1 MAGKKR
7 KPGKYEA
14 DLVKTY
20 HQVSG
25 KPKKARKKG
34 FSTVLIILVLVVFLA
49 ALGAGAYLYFFSGV
63 TPGLILNNVS
73 VLDISIG
80 GMSKEDATAYLQQ
93 AFQEDYC
100 SNNMKITVFDQDIEL
115 DAATAGLSL
124 DVAAVVEDAYK
135 LGRDGTQA
143 QRKKEQM
150 QAMAGRLE
158 LDPEKYLKI
167 NEEAVKQQI
176 QDLCSSYATE
186 VTDHSWELMG
196 EIPDLTTEEMP
207 ETPLVLT
214 IHAGTP
220 GYDIDQEALLEDVL
234 DAYYRKHFQVEY
246 EPKILEPAVV
256 DLDAVYAEICLEPV
270 EAQMDKET
278 FEVSSHAYGVN
289 FDLDA
294 AKKLQESLNY
304 GESADVQISYV
315 APTSTKVSLESLL
328 FRDVLGSCTARASS
342 QPYGRDI
349 NLKLSC
355 EKINGIVL
363 MPGEVFSYNPALGK
377 RTPENGWKQA
387 DTYVGGETVQ
397 SYGGGIC
404 QTSSCLYLSALRADL
419 EIVERTNH
427 GYISSYMPYGMD
439 ATVSWGGPEFKF
451 KNSTEYPLRIEASAS
466 GGSVTINLIG
476 TDTKDYY
483 VKMIYEVVSTDP
495 FETVYEE
502 MPADNEKGFKDGDVI
517 VSAYTGYV
525 IRTYR
530 CKYDKQTDELIS
542 KDLEVKSTYNRRDKV
557 VCKIIPEEVPTD
569 PTDPSVTP
577 TDPSVTPTDPSEE
590 STEPTT
596 SGPITEDGA

>member
-34 FSTVLIILVLVVFLA
+34 FSTVLIILVILVFLA

-73 VLDISIG
+73 VLDMSIG
-80 GMSKEDATAYLQQ
+80 GMSKEDATAYLQK
-93 AFQEDYC
+93 AFQDGYC
-100 SNNMKITVFDQDIEL
+100 SNKMKVTVFDQIIEI

-150 QAMAGRLE
+150 QAMAGKLE
-158 LDPEKYLKI
+158 LDSEKYLKI
-167 NEEAVKQQI
+167 NREAVTQQI

-186 VTDHSWELMG
+186 ATDNSWELMG

-207 ETPLVLT
+207 EVQLVLT

-220 GYDIDQEALLEDVL
+220 GYDIDQKALLEDVL
-234 DAYYRKHFQVEY
+234 DAYYQKHFQVEY
-246 EPKILEPAVV
+246 KPKILEPAAV
-256 DLDAVYAEICLEPV
+256 DLEAIYAEICLEPI
-270 EAQMDKET
+270 EALMDKET

-294 AKKLQESLNY
+294 AKELQESLNY
-304 GESADVQISYV
+304 GESADVQISYI
-315 APTSTKVSLESLL
+315 APTTTKMSLESLL

-342 QPYGRDI
+342 QPHGRDI

-427 GYISSYMPYGMD
+427 GYISSYMPFGMD

-451 KNSTEYPLRIEASAS
+451 KNSTEYPLRIEATAK
-466 GGSVTINLIG
+466 GGTVTINLIG
-476 TDTKDYY
+476 TDTKDHY

-530 CKYDKQTDELIS
+530 CKYDKETNELIS
-542 KDLEVKSTYNRRDKV
+542 KDFEVESKYNRRDKII
-557 VCKIIPEEVPTD
+557 CKIITDEEPTE
-569 PTDPSVTP
+569 PSVTP
-577 TDPSVTPTDPSEE
+577 SEPSEE
-590 STEPTT
+590 PTVN
-596 SGPITEDGA
+596 GPVTEDGT